1 MRFLMGTTFDP
12 WELWTGLGIFFL
24 LLMLASY
31 YFIRFLA
38 VRSSKSNERSSADP
52 GAEGNDELL
61 SPR

>member
-38 VRSSKSNERSSADP
+38 ARSSKSNGDLSADP
-52 GAEGNDELL
+52 GAEDTDELL
-61 SPR
+61 SSR